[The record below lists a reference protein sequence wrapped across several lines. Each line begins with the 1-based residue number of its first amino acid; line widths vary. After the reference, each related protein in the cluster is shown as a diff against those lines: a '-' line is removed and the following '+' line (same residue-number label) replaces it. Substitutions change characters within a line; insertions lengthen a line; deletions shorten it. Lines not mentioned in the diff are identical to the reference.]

1 MRSWIDCSFAASN
14 TTAQVNDPFP
24 PCVCITG
31 PTACG
36 KTDLALDLAEQF
48 PLEVISMDSAMV
60 YRGMD
65 IGTAKPSREVRAAVP
80 HHLIDILAPTAAYSA
95 GRFAADARDALRRIA
110 GRGRLPLLVGGTL
123 LYLRALRDGLARLPR
138 ANPGI
143 RRRLDREAAV
153 NGWTSLH
160 ARLVKV
166 DATAAARI
174 SPTDR
179 QRIQRA
185 LEVYELTGEPISA
198 LQAGAGALPAIPVR
212 AVALVPQ
219 DRGRLVAQIE
229 RRFDAMVT
237 AGFVDEVRA
246 LRDRGDLDPAM
257 PAVRTIGYRQ
267 VWSYL
272 EGECEWE
279 DARLKAIAATRQ
291 LAKRQLTWLRSDSTI
306 ERIPRDSGI
315 ARASVTRI
323 LSQFGR
329 G

>member
-1 MRSWIDCSFAASN
+1 
-14 TTAQVNDPFP
+14 
-24 PCVCITG
+24 
-31 PTACG
+31 
-36 KTDLALDLAEQF
+36 
-48 PLEVISMDSAMV
+48 MDSAMV

-65 IGTAKPSREVRAAVP
+65 IGTAKPSREVRAAIP

-95 GRFAADARDALRRIA
+95 GQFVADARDALQRIA

-138 ANPGI
+138 ANFGI

-153 NGWTSLH
+153 KGWESLH
-160 ARLVKV
+160 ARLAKV

-272 EGECEWE
+272 EGACEWE

-306 ERIPRDSGI
+306 ERIPRDSGT